1 MARTI
6 SELMTSPARTV
17 GPDTSLRA
25 TSRIMRDENVG
36 DVVVTEEDGSLM
48 GILTD
53 RDIVVRCLAA
63 GGDPDSMTAG
73 AACSAHV
80 ATVPPQCRV
89 SEAVDMM
96 RAKAVRRLPV
106 VDEDELVGI
115 VSIGD
120 LAQAVDEH
128 SALADISSA
137 QANR

>member
-1 MARTI
+1 MAKTI

-17 GPDTSLRA
+17 GPDATLRA
-25 TSRIMRDENVG
+25 ASRIMRDNNVG
-36 DVVVTEEDGSLM
+36 DVVVTREDGSLM

-63 GGDPDSMTAG
+63 GGDADAMTAG
-73 AACSAHV
+73 ATCTEHV
-80 ATVPPQCRV
+80 ATVPSQCRV

-96 RAKAVRRLPV
+96 RSKAVRRLPV
-106 VDEDELVGI
+106 VDEDALVGI
-115 VSIGD
+115 ISIGD

>member
-1 MARTI
+1 MPRTI

-25 TSRIMRDENVG
+25 VSRIMRDENVG
-36 DVVVTEEDGSLM
+36 DVIVTHEDGSLM

-63 GGDPDSMTAG
+63 GGDCDTQTAG
-73 AACSAHV
+73 ATCSAHV

-96 RAKAVRRLPV
+96 RSKAVRRLPV
-106 VDEDELVGI
+106 VDDEDVVGI
-115 VSIGD
+115 ISIGD

-128 SALADISSA
+128 SALADVSSA
-137 QANR
+137 EPNR

>member
-1 MARTI
+1 MAKTI
-6 SELMTSPARTV
+6 SELMSSPARTV
-17 GPDTSLRA
+17 GPDATLRA
-25 TSRIMRDENVG
+25 ASRIMRDNNVG
-36 DVVVTEEDGSLM
+36 DVVVTREDGSLM

-63 GGDPDSMTAG
+63 GGDPDAMTAG
-73 AACSAHV
+73 ATCSEHV

-96 RAKAVRRLPV
+96 RSKAVRRLPV
-106 VDEDELVGI
+106 VDKDDLVGI
-115 VSIGD
+115 ISIGD